1 MTLWRRKR
9 QELQEEIDAHLRMA
23 EDDRIA
29 HGENPSHAAQSA
41 RRELGNG
48 ALIHET
54 TRDQWGWRWLETLL
68 LDIRYGLRTLRKSPG
83 FTIVAV
89 LTLALGIGAN
99 AAIFSVVDAV
109 LLRPLPFHN
118 PDRLVQLW
126 ETEGSPGNF
135 PLMGE
140 DFLDWRAQ
148 NSTFDDMSVYSY
160 EEDFNASAD
169 GETERATI
177 VETQANFFSLL
188 GARPILGRL
197 FAQGEDQAGQNHV
210 AILSYGFWQQNF
222 GGQAD
227 AIGKS
232 LELNGAKYSV
242 VGVLPQWYRMPA
254 TADAWIPLDVSV
266 KGLGGRGGHHLKAIG
281 RLKGGVSVGQ
291 ASANLRAIAARIE
304 KQFPNSNSKVS
315 AVVVPLKEQLVGG
328 FRSELWLMFAAVG
341 FVLLIACVNV
351 ANLLLVRSAGR
362 KREVAV
368 RSALGASR
376 SRLVRQLI
384 TESVLLSLC
393 GAVAGIGL
401 AWICVRAVAA
411 AKTFPIPQPNPV
423 EPNPVVLLL
432 AIIVSIGIGLLFGI
446 LPAFQ
451 ISQLKLSNDLKVAGR
466 KGFETSPQNRWLRD
480 ALVAAEVAL
489 SLVLLAAAGLL
500 LRTFAD
506 LRRVDIGAKA
516 QNVLTGMVQLPPE
529 RYATPESK
537 KAFLDQFLTSLRNMP
552 GVRGAAVSDVLPLNP
567 GTSGYFQ
574 ISGSSDESL
583 KTQLVE
589 TSSVTSDYFRVLG
602 IPVIRGRAFN
612 QTDIESTEN
621 AVNDLE
627 KRAAKNQSL
636 VSQAHIAISV
646 VINKAMADRFWPNQ
660 DALGKTFGSSPLI
673 YQVVGVAGNTHQF
686 GLRKTPLPELYYPL
700 PITLE
705 FGQEPLPFSISV
717 LTVGPPENL
726 TRELA
731 AAVHSQD
738 KSLAL
743 FNVRTISQI
752 VSDSMTDTSYQTFL
766 LGALAALA
774 LVLAAVGTYGV
785 MSYLVS
791 QRTNEIGIRMALGAG
806 RSQVLWM
813 VLRKGL
819 AMAAVGMLA
828 GIAGTLALTKVLQ
841 EFLYGVKPGDPL
853 TLAAVCFVMLLVALA
868 ACAIPAVRAMRVD
881 PIVALRY
888 E

>member
-1 MTLWRRKR
+1 
-9 QELQEEIDAHLRMA
+9 
-23 EDDRIA
+23 
-29 HGENPSHAAQSA
+29 
-41 RRELGNG
+41 
-48 ALIHET
+48 
-54 TRDQWGWRWLETLL
+54 
-68 LDIRYGLRTLRKSPG
+68 
-83 FTIVAV
+83 
-89 LTLALGIGAN
+89 
-99 AAIFSVVDAV
+99 
-109 LLRPLPFHN
+109 
-118 PDRLVQLW
+118 
-126 ETEGSPGNF
+126 
-135 PLMGE
+135 
-140 DFLDWRAQ
+140 
-148 NSTFDDMSVYSY
+148 
-160 EEDFNASAD
+160 
-169 GETERATI
+169 
-177 VETQANFFSLL
+177 
-188 GARPILGRL
+188 
-197 FAQGEDQAGQNHV
+197 
-210 AILSYGFWQQNF
+210 
-222 GGQAD
+222 
-227 AIGKS
+227 
-232 LELNGAKYSV
+232 
-242 VGVLPQWYRMPA
+242 
-254 TADAWIPLDVSV
+254 
-266 KGLGGRGGHHLKAIG
+266 
-281 RLKGGVSVGQ
+281 
-291 ASANLRAIAARIE
+291 
-304 KQFPNSNSKVS
+304 
-315 AVVVPLKEQLVGG
+315 
-328 FRSELWLMFAAVG
+328 
-341 FVLLIACVNV
+341 
-351 ANLLLVRSAGR
+351 
-362 KREVAV
+362 
-368 RSALGASR
+368 
-376 SRLVRQLI
+376 
-384 TESVLLSLC
+384 
-393 GAVAGIGL
+393 
-401 AWICVRAVAA
+401 
-411 AKTFPIPQPNPV
+411 
-423 EPNPVVLLL
+423 
-432 AIIVSIGIGLLFGI
+432 
-446 LPAFQ
+446 
-451 ISQLKLSNDLKVAGR
+451 
-466 KGFETSPQNRWLRD
+466 
-480 ALVAAEVAL
+480 
-489 SLVLLAAAGLL
+489 
-500 LRTFAD
+500 
-506 LRRVDIGAKA
+506 
-516 QNVLTGMVQLPPE
+516 
-529 RYATPESK
+529 
-537 KAFLDQFLTSLRNMP
+537 MP